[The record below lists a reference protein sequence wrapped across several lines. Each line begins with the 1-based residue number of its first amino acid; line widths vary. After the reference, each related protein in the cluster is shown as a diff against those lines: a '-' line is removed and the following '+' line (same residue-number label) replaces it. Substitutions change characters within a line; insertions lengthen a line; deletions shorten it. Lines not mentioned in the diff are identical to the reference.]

1 MNREILL
8 HLLDP
13 NFTDPMVLI
22 QTSRAQRDSG
32 STYTRRY
39 SLNWDPPP
47 DTLFMRATN
56 RDFGVFGEELAAGS
70 LQMIEPGHARP
81 SLEAALEF
89 KVAETIQTLVAY
101 SAKSVTADEVATAL
115 ATGVWHPER
124 TKPRGAILQSAG
136 FARCLLQAV
145 RVAEP
150 EGRAVVWE
158 YTGGTPTYE
167 YP

>member
-1 MNREILL
+1 MNREIWL
-8 HLLDP
+8 HLLDAK
-13 NFTDPMVLI
+13 FTDPMALI

-32 STYTRRY
+32 STYSRRY
-39 SLNWDPPP
+39 ALNWDPPP

-56 RDFGVFGEELAAGS
+56 RDFGVFGEDLPSGS

-81 SLEAALEF
+81 GLEAALESDRA
-89 KVAETIQTLVAY
+89 KTVQTLVEYA
-101 SAKSVTADEVATAL
+101 SQTVTADEVATAL

-124 TKPRGAILQSAG
+124 TKQRGAILQAAG
-136 FARCLLQAV
+136 FARCLLEAV
-145 RVAEP
+145 RFAEA

-158 YTGGTPTYE
+158 YTGGIPTYK